1 MIGMGALNG
10 VVFFVAV
17 AIVLVAVVLAL
28 KDRERV
34 WTLGMAVT
42 TALYAPLGVVLAI
55 LYMARVRRA

>member
-1 MIGMGALNG
+1 MLGMGAFNG
-10 VVFFVAV
+10 IVFIVSV
-17 AIVLVAVVLAL
+17 AIVLVGVTLAL

-55 LYMARVRRA
+55 LYIARVRRI